1 MSTQNAEN
9 HLELKE
15 SDCQVFALPIKLYL
29 HEGLLFE
36 VYSGGR
42 TWRKAAT
49 RCATVGARLYRSGDY
64 RFELKDG
71 GHTRVDL
78 EIKWER
84 LGFQVDEATLN
95 QASILTAEPPVL
107 HQKRPR
113 NSSQQGIQLSL
124 WPLNRTA
131 RSERLTTL
139 RS

>member
-1 MSTQNAEN
+1 MSAKLLGALCEGKCLMSTQNAEN

-15 SDCQVFALPIKLYL
+15 PGCQVFALPIKLYL

-49 RCATVGARLYRSGDY
+49 RCAAVGARLYRSGDY
-64 RFELKDG
+64 LFELKDG

-84 LGFQVDEATLN
+84 LGFQV
-95 QASILTAEPPVL
+95 
-107 HQKRPR
+107 
-113 NSSQQGIQLSL
+113 
-124 WPLNRTA
+124 
-131 RSERLTTL
+131 
-139 RS
+139 